1 MQEHHEVQGA
11 GEWVAGGRD
20 GAAILTG
27 GGEIIVNIEARD
39 APVTIIGGGLA
50 GCEAAWQ
57 LLRLG
62 HRVILREMKP
72 DRFSPAHKSPRLAE
86 LVCSNSLRSASL
98 ENAVG
103 LLKEEM
109 RRMDSLLMAAAA
121 ATAVPAGQAL
131 AVDRNAFSL
140 FIEERLAAQ
149 PGLEIIRGEVTEIPA
164 EGITI
169 VASGPL
175 TSDALARSIALRTGS
190 DYLYFYDAI
199 SPIVE
204 GESIDASRVFAASRY
219 DHGEADYLNCPM
231 DRETYETFRKNLTE
245 AEEVPLHTFEEIKCF
260 EGCLPIEV
268 IARRGI
274 ETLAHGP
281 MKPVGLIDP
290 RTGRQP
296 HAVVQLR
303 REDLNGILY
312 NIVGFQ
318 TKMTRPEQRRLFRM
332 IPGLEKAEFARYGSI
347 HRNTFLN
354 APALLMNTL
363 QLRPD
368 PRLFF
373 AGQISGVEGY
383 VESTAMGLLAGMN
396 AARFLAGREMIP
408 PPPETAFGALIGHV
422 TNDGRKTFQPMNVT
436 FGLFPPLPGRIRKKE
451 RGAHYARRSLAALA
465 SWRRQISGSGA
476 HTGASPIED
485 LPRR

>member
-1 MQEHHEVQGA
+1 MVES
-11 GEWVAGGRD
+11 
-20 GAAILTG
+20 
-27 GGEIIVNIEARD
+27 EARD
-39 APVTIIGGGLA
+39 VPVTVIGGGLA

-57 LLRLG
+57 LLRRG

-72 DRFSPAHKSPRLAE
+72 DRFSPAHKSPHLAE
-86 LVCSNSLRSASL
+86 LVCSNSLRSAAL

-109 RRMDSLLMAAAA
+109 RRMGSLLMAAAD
-121 ATAVPAGQAL
+121 ATSVPAGQAL
-131 AVDRNAFSL
+131 AVDRNAFSS
-140 FIEERLAAQ
+140 FIEDRLSAQ
-149 PGLEIIRGEVTEIPA
+149 PGLEMVRGEVTEIPA
-164 EGITI
+164 DEITI
-169 VASGPL
+169 IASGPL
-175 TSDALARSIALRTGS
+175 TSDPLARAIAGRTGAE
-190 DYLYFYDAI
+190 YLYFYDAI

-204 GESIDASRVFAASRY
+204 AESIDKRRVFAASRY
-219 DHGEADYLNCPM
+219 GHGEADYLNCPM
-231 DRETYETFRKNLTE
+231 DREIYEAFWKNLTE
-245 AEEVPLHTFEEIKCF
+245 AEQVPLHTFEEIRCF

-274 ETLAHGP
+274 DTLTHGP

-303 REDLNGILY
+303 REDRDGILY

-318 TKMTRPEQRRLFRM
+318 TKMTWPEQRRLFRM
-332 IPGLEKAEFARYGSI
+332 IPGLEKIDFARYGSI

-354 APALLMNTL
+354 APALLSNTL
-363 QLRPD
+363 QLRSD

-383 VESTAMGLLAGMN
+383 VESGAMGLLAGLN
-396 AARFLAGREMIP
+396 AGCLLAGREMLP
-408 PPPETAFGALIGHV
+408 PPPETAFGALIRHI
-422 TNDGRKTFQPMNVT
+422 TDSSHKTFQPMNVT

-451 RGAHYARRSLAALA
+451 RGACYARRSLDALA
-465 SWRRQISGSGA
+465 SWQHS
-476 HTGASPIED
+476 
-485 LPRR
+485 LPSMEPSTTARPLP

>member
-1 MQEHHEVQGA
+1 
-11 GEWVAGGRD
+11 
-20 GAAILTG
+20 
-27 GGEIIVNIEARD
+27 VNRTTQD
-39 APVTIIGGGLA
+39 APVTVIGGGLA

-57 LLRLG
+57 LLRRG
-62 HRVILREMKP
+62 CRVQIREMKP
-72 DRFSPAHKSPRLAE
+72 DRFSPAHKSAHLAE
-86 LVCSNSLRSASL
+86 LVCSNSLRSASV

-109 RRMDSLLMAAAA
+109 RRMDSLILEAAD

-140 FIEERLAAQ
+140 FIEEKLAAQ
-149 PGLEIIRGEVTEIPA
+149 PGLELIRGEVAEIPA

-175 TSDALARSIALRTGS
+175 TSDALAGSIARITGGE
-190 DYLYFYDAI
+190 YLYFYDAI

-204 GESIDASRVFAASRY
+204 GESIDLNRVFAASRY
-219 DHGEADYLNCPM
+219 GHGEADYLNCPM
-231 DRETYETFRKNLTE
+231 DREIYETFWKELTH
-245 AEEVPLHTFEEIKCF
+245 AQEVPLHAFEEIKCF

-274 ETLAHGP
+274 ETLVHGP

-290 RTGRQP
+290 RTGDRP

-303 REDLNGILY
+303 REDRDGILY
-312 NIVGFQ
+312 NMVGFQ
-318 TKMTRPEQRRLFRM
+318 TKLTWPEQRRIFRM
-332 IPGLEKAEFARYGSI
+332 IPGLEKAEFARYGSA

-354 APALLMNTL
+354 APTLLTETL
-363 QLRPD
+363 QLKSH

-373 AGQISGVEGY
+373 AGQITGVEGY
-383 VESTAMGLLAGMN
+383 VESAAMGLLAGLN
-396 AARFLAGREMIP
+396 AARLVAAGREGIP
-408 PPPETAFGALIGHV
+408 PPRETALGALVAHI
-422 TNDGRKTFQPMNVT
+422 TNADRKTFQPMNVT

-451 RGAHYARRSLAALA
+451 RGEHHARRSLAALA
-465 SWRRQISGSGA
+465 AWQVTNS
-476 HTGASPIED
+476 TV
-485 LPRR
+485 

>member
-1 MQEHHEVQGA
+1 VNVETQG
-11 GEWVAGGRD
+11 
-20 GAAILTG
+20 T
-27 GGEIIVNIEARD
+27 
-39 APVTIIGGGLA
+39 PVTIIGGGLA

-57 LLRLG
+57 LLRRG
-62 HRVILREMKP
+62 HRVILHEMKP
-72 DRFSPAHKSPRLAE
+72 DRFSPAHKSPHLAE
-86 LVCSNSLRSASL
+86 LVCSNSLRSASV

-109 RRMDSLLMAAAA
+109 RRMDSLLMEAAD

-140 FIEERLAAQ
+140 FIEERLAAM
-149 PGLEIIRGEVTEIPA
+149 PGLEVVRGEVTEIPV
-164 EGITI
+164 EGVTI
-169 VASGPL
+169 IASGPL
-175 TSDALARSIALRTGS
+175 TSDTLARAIASITGS
-190 DYLYFYDAI
+190 EYLYFYDAI
-199 SPIVE
+199 SPIIE

-231 DRETYETFRKNLTE
+231 DRETYEAFWKKLTE
-245 AEEVPLHTFEEIKCF
+245 AEEVPIHTFEEIKCF

-290 RTGRQP
+290 HTGQQP

-303 REDLNGILY
+303 REDRNGILY

-318 TKMTRPEQRRLFRM
+318 TKMTWPEQRRLFRM

-354 APALLMNTL
+354 APTLLMNTL
-363 QLRPD
+363 QLRSHPH
-368 PRLFF
+368 LFF

-383 VESTAMGLLAGMN
+383 VESTAMGLIAGLN
-396 AARFLAGREMIP
+396 AARFLACREMIP
-408 PPPETAFGALIGHV
+408 PPPETAFGALIGHI
-422 TNDGRKTFQPMNVT
+422 TNAETKTFQPMNVT
-436 FGLFPPLPGRIRKKE
+436 FGLFPPLAGRIRKRE
-451 RGAHYARRSLAALA
+451 RGSHYARRSLAALA
-465 SWRRQISGSGA
+465 TWKHQLSDSVTYPGA
-476 HTGASPIED
+476 PAPPVG
-485 LPRR
+485 